1 MRRSRSCIVSMAET
15 RGETAWKRRLH
26 RFKGRLG
33 ILFRDCHGSLCRKN
47 ILIFVPS
54 EHPPN
59 FLKSEQ
65 FQEDTPY
72 TREMRDDRT
81 TRSVTLVADSI
92 NSGRMWSLFLC
103 FFSEVWQ
110 QVDSEGRLIF
120 WRCHPSMS
128 HPTGTNKKPPF
139 SLSFAAWWKRSH
151 QVFFVHLWKAAAL
164 RLWL

>member
-1 MRRSRSCIVSMAET
+1 MEKKTSQIQ
-15 RGETAWKRRLH
+15 
-26 RFKGRLG
+26 GRLG

-47 ILIFVPS
+47 ILICVPS
-54 EHPPN
+54 EHPQ
-59 FLKSEQ
+59 FFSKSEQ

-81 TRSVTLVADSI
+81 TRSVTLVADSQKPA
-92 NSGRMWSLFLC
+92 GCDHFFLC

-120 WRCHPSMS
+120 WRSHPSMS
-128 HPTGTNKKPPF
+128 HPGGPTKNTVFLVVCGMVKAKSP
-139 SLSFAAWWKRSH
+139 L
-151 QVFFVHLWKAAAL
+151 FFVHLWKAAAL

>member
-1 MRRSRSCIVSMAET
+1 MEKKTSQIQR
-15 RGETAWKRRLH
+15 
-26 RFKGRLG
+26 RLG

-54 EHPPN
+54 EHHQN

-81 TRSVTLVADSI
+81 TRSVTLVADSQKRQDVI
-92 NSGRMWSLFLC
+92 IFFCVFCPRSGNRWIARVDWS
-103 FFSEVWQ
+103 
-110 QVDSEGRLIF
+110 SEGLTP
-120 WRCHPSMS
+120 RCLTPGDQQK
-128 HPTGTNKKPPF
+128 TPF

-151 QVFFVHLWKAAAL
+151 HFAAFHLWKAAAL